1 MSFKTFVKADIKQPQ
16 YEHNP
21 DHFSFLRYMED
32 DLYRKYF
39 DETDFSHYYSSFNTK
54 PSRFEYHTKVA
65 RSRGKQIK
73 HRDELLEKFYSAETR
88 PKLRR
93 QASKAHTAA
102 ATTAAAAVAAAAVST
117 PQPVLDSRLKAA
129 IKSLDDTQKVF
140 INKHINDGHFIS
152 VLERNTIF
160 KVARNL
166 FCVDFK
172 KDEESKANESFGK
185 AVDIFLKKK
194 VKGSDKRKH
203 LKEKMT
209 LGQMQKDFPK
219 IKAENVIKAKNDAN
233 NVNPPPKVI
242 QKDFKNFFSKVN
254 KYFNKVQF
262 GNLNKKIRQ
271 EFTIIIK
278 AMRKNTGWNAK
289 KNWFKANPKSF
300 EEGYKYAMG
309 LMNKTAQLFKTA
321 GDRRRTAGDRRRKRN
336 EKVNTFAAKL
346 KAKAAKAAALKAKAA
361 KAAATKTHHHVN
373 GVNFQQ
379 AEGLTSFRK
388 WLNCSDDPDCGGFV
402 RKMLGMFASFFVGAA
417 QIALTMLALAGFC
430 MLLKLWAALFAFEM
444 SRYYIMPRSDRS
456 ITIELM
462 KFYWQVCGWIICGFD
477 GCGDDVSSGMKYVS
491 SGIKYLTG

>member
-54 PSRFEYHTKVA
+54 PTRFEYHTKVA

-73 HRDELLEKFYSAETR
+73 HRDELLEKFYSAEPG

-93 QASKAHTAA
+93 QAHTAA
-102 ATTAAAAVAAAAVST
+102 AAAAAATAAAAVPT

-129 IKSLDDTQKVF
+129 IQSLDKTQKDF
-140 INKHINDGHFIS
+140 IDKHINDGHFIS

-172 KDEESKANESFGK
+172 KDEESKAEKSFEK
-185 AVDIFLKKK
+185 AVEIFLKK
-194 VKGSDKRKH
+194 VKRSQRGV
-203 LKEKMT
+203 LQQKMT
-209 LGQMQKDFPK
+209 LKQMQKDFPK
-219 IKAENVIKAKNDAN
+219 IKAKNNITAKNDAN
-233 NVNPPPKVI
+233 NVNPPSKVI
-242 QKDFKNFFSKVN
+242 QKDFKNFFSKVD
-254 KYFNKVQF
+254 KYFNNVQF
-262 GNLNKKIRQ
+262 GNLNKKIRRK

-278 AMRKNTGWNAK
+278 AMRQKTGWNAK

-321 GDRRRTAGDRRRKRN
+321 GDRRRQKRN
-336 EKVNTFAAKL
+336 EKVNIFAAKL
-346 KAKAAKAAALKAKAA
+346 KAKAAT
-361 KAAATKTHHHVN
+361 TKTHHHVN
-373 GVNFQQ
+373 GDNFQQ

-430 MLLKLWAALFAFEM
+430 MLLELWVALFAIDM
-444 SRYYIMPRSDRS
+444 SRSYIMPRSDRS

-462 KFYWQVCGWIICGFD
+462 KSYWQVCGWIICGFD
-477 GCGDDVSSGMKYVS
+477 GCGDDVSSG
-491 SGIKYLTG
+491 IKYLTG